1 MSGRSR
7 LLDSDTAQLVITAL
21 ASLLGVSS
29 IFRAMWPI
37 KSIWWFLGACI
48 LSVIVTA
55 LLTALSAILYFIIIH
70 FVMIVCSPAYAIYT
84 ICAERAFKRKRRE
97 KSMEAGRG
105 MDSGPEADVGI
116 RYFIEQEKGRSPY
129 HAEFLDC

>member
-1 MSGRSR
+1 M
-7 LLDSDTAQLVITAL
+7 LDSDTAQLVITAL

-29 IFRAMWPI
+29 IFSAMWPI

-55 LLTALSAILYFIIIH
+55 LLAALSAILFFVFIH
-70 FVMIVCSPAYAIYT
+70 FVIIVCLPAYAIYT
-84 ICAERAFKRKRRE
+84 LCADRAFTRQRRKE
-97 KSMEAGRG
+97 SVEAGRR
-105 MDSGPEADVGI
+105 MTPGPEADVGI

-129 HAEFLDC
+129 HAEFLDF